1 MNEKLIALSVP
12 VFFVSMI
19 VEFFLNRAH
28 LAKNPEPRRLGSGAY
43 RLADT
48 FCNLACGIGNQL
60 FDPVLRVAGFAAYA
74 FCFTHGPQLFRGH
87 ETAEWVLGF
96 IGVDFFYYWFHR
108 GSHRVNLFWAAHAVH
123 HQSEE
128 YNLSV
133 ALRQP
138 WFEKI
143 LDVPFYL
150 PLAVVGVRPEVYM
163 TSFTINLIYQF
174 FLHATFVPKLG
185 FLEYVLNTPSHHRVH
200 HGIDPQYIDKNYGG
214 MLIVWD
220 RLFGSFEEEGA
231 TVHYGTVKPLSSYD
245 PLWANLAVWAQLA
258 KIAART
264 ERFVDKVAIFFA
276 PPEWLPADHGGPVV
290 VPPVSP
296 ERRLFDPHASR
307 GAQVLAGAALTA
319 GTVALVWFLEVQSS
333 LPMAALLG
341 ALAFAVLVLTV
352 AGRAL
357 DADAPSGVG
366 DSSRVT

>member
-28 LAKNPEPRRLGSGAY
+28 LTKNPEPARLGVGGY
-43 RLADT
+43 RLGDT

-60 FDPVLRVAGFAAYA
+60 FDPVLRVAGVAAFGACYA
-74 FCFTHGPQLFRGH
+74 HGLHLFEGR
-87 ETAEWVLGF
+87 EALEWVF
-96 IGVDFFYYWFHR
+96 AFFGVDCMYYWFHR
-108 GSHRVNLFWAAHAVH
+108 ASHRVNALWAAHAVH

-138 WFEKI
+138 WLEKI

-150 PLAVVGVRPEVYM
+150 PLAALGVRPEVYV
-163 TSFTINLIYQF
+163 TTFTVNLIYQF

-185 FLEYVLNTPSHHRVH
+185 VLEYVLNTPSHHRVH
-200 HGIDPQYIDKNYGG
+200 HGIDPQYIDRNYGG

-231 TVHYGTVKPLSSYD
+231 TVHYGTVKPLASFD
-245 PLWANLAVWAQLA
+245 PLWANLSVWAKLGA
-258 KIAART
+258 IAAKTSRL
-264 ERFVDKVAIFFA
+264 RDKVAIFLA
-276 PPEWLPADHGGPVV
+276 PPEWLPSDHGGPVV
-290 VPPVSP
+290 VPPVAP

-307 GAQVLAGAALTA
+307 GTTFLAAGALAA
-319 GTVALVWFLEVQSS
+319 STVALVLFLDAQAS
-333 LPMAALLG
+333 LGMPTILGTLAAVV
-341 ALAFAVLVLTV
+341 AVLTL

-357 DADAPSGVG
+357 DRGERAVAP
-366 DSSRVT
+366 